1 VDLSVKKK
9 IKRRRRSVE
18 MKVRQK
24 YLVSSCLAGINCRYD
39 GKNNL
44 NEEVLDLVKAGR
56 AISVCPEVL
65 GSLSIPRDPSEIIVD
80 RRGNKRVMTEKGEDL
95 TAEFKLGAEKTL
107 KIARIVEAEKAIL
120 QQRSPSCGCGKIYDG
135 TFSGNLINGNGLTAE
150 LLMENGIEILTEADL
165 ED

>member
-1 VDLSVKKK
+1 
-9 IKRRRRSVE
+9 
-18 MKVRQK
+18 MKVRQM

-44 NEEVLDLVKAGR
+44 NKKVADLVKKGK
-56 AISVCPEVL
+56 AIPVCPEVL
-65 GSLSIPRDPSEIIVD
+65 GGLDTPRDPSEIIID
-80 RRGNKRVMTEKGEDL
+80 QEGNKRVVSEKGKDV

-135 TFSGNLINGNGLTAE
+135 TFSSNLINGNGLTAE
-150 LLMENGIEILTEADL
+150 LLMENGIEVLTVADL
-165 ED
+165 AELNF